1 MTNFTDPNEIPKEM
15 LFFTYVDL
23 KKFISVVD
31 DILYKTLF
39 ETLYYCGL
47 RRGELRGITWKDIDF
62 KNQYLSVN
70 KNIVATQGDEKKP
83 YMVTTPKTKSSIRN
97 IPISKV

>member
-1 MTNFTDPNEIPKEM
+1 MINFTDPNEIPKEM
-15 LFFTYVDL
+15 LFFTYEEF
-23 KKFISVVD
+23 KKFISVED
-31 DILYKTLF
+31 DILFKILF

-47 RRGELRGITWKDIDF
+47 RRGELRGLTWKDIDF

-70 KNIVATQGDEKKP
+70 KNIVATRGDENKT

-97 IPISKV
+97 IYIPKA